1 MIGENII
8 DIDFVEQYL
17 YCHYQTYYTNPNYRE
32 DLVGEAILEICENIT
47 DFDSEKAGFKA
58 WATPHIKRGALKFLM
73 SIHEL
78 SEYYIKLRA
87 KAYKVISLAAEKGV
101 ELTLHDVLSE
111 KAANAISHSSVRL
124 TSVME
129 NTISTT
135 LEDTIIVEETLNEL
149 SKIMDFLSEE
159 EREIIKAKAEA
170 CSKKDF
176 LVKMRNLGY
185 KKGSERDIYNKVS
198 AKAQKYAYQNGLV
211 KCITA

>member
-1 MIGENII
+1 MGTKEDGNILI
-8 DIDFVEQYL
+8 LGGCGPMGLGAVSYGIQFDNKPKRIVVTDISDE
-17 YCHYQTYYTNPNYRE
+17 RI
-32 DLVGEAILEICENIT
+32 A
-47 DFDSEKAGFKA
+47 
-58 WATPHIKRGALKFLM
+58 
-73 SIHEL
+73 
-78 SEYYIKLRA
+78 RA
-87 KAYKVISLAAEKGV
+87 KQMISPEQAAEKGV